1 MKNNTKIKQYNYPR
15 TMLQISNEVAEKAK
29 AAISEINS
37 LKKSLPNDEKENLKN
52 SLLKRQ
58 KKKDILVDLNRKLS
72 LKSFTEAALLYFVEN
87 KIDPTLYND
96 ATLKTEIT
104 RLRNQLFSFN
114 VIHEQKILKEFSSLE
129 AALEASTKSISTE
142 TIEGN
147 NETQSFIAGL
157 LEVMFQVFEVKG
169 DEREKI
175 VIAFK
180 KKMIEFQEFNA

>member
-1 MKNNTKIKQYNYPR
+1 MKKNVKNLVICLTP
-15 TMLQISNEVAEKAK
+15 EV
-29 AAISEINS
+29 
-37 LKKSLPNDEKENLKN
+37 LKKTKEFKDELNRQYKNGEFEASKKEVK
-52 SLLKRQ
+52 SKFSQ
-58 KKKDILVDLNRKLS
+58 KKVEKIS

-180 KKMIEFQEFNA
+180 KKMIEFQDFNA

>member
-1 MKNNTKIKQYNYPR
+1 MTKKAEKTEQNSKKAMLKISSDVAENTKK
-15 TMLQISNEVAEKAK
+15 TVAELNKLRE
-29 AAISEINS
+29 IS
-37 LKKSLPNDEKENLKN
+37 PENEWGKQKN
-52 SLLKRQ
+52 SSSKRV
-58 KKKDILVDLNRKLS
+58 KNGKITSSVAKKLS

-129 AALEASTKSISTE
+129 ATIETVKKSISTE

-157 LEVMFQVFEVKG
+157 LEVMFQIFDIKG
-169 DEREKI
+169 GEREKI
-175 VIAFK
+175 VIEFK
-180 KKMIEFQEFNA
+180 KKMIAFQEFNT

>member
-1 MKNNTKIKQYNYPR
+1 M
-15 TMLQISNEVAEKAK
+15 
-29 AAISEINS
+29 
-37 LKKSLPNDEKENLKN
+37 
-52 SLLKRQ
+52 
-58 KKKDILVDLNRKLS
+58 
-72 LKSFTEAALLYFVEN
+72 
-87 KIDPTLYND
+87 YND
-96 ATLKTEIT
+96 VSLKTEIT

-180 KKMIEFQEFNA
+180 KKMIEFQDFNA